1 MRCEKRRAAEL
12 RAQLE
17 GLRDVAVLPP
27 QDDVTDLFRSADVV
41 VCAAGSTVWE
51 LCALGVP
58 AMAIPVADNQRELPA
73 ELERIGAGV
82 ALGALRTFDPR
93 ALALSVC
100 ALLSEPNRRREM
112 SARGRRAVDAKGAS
126 RVAAR
131 LVARA
136 DERSA
141 MR

>member
-1 MRCEKRRAAEL
+1 MD
-12 RAQLE
+12 
-17 GLRDVAVLPP
+17 GVAVL
-27 QDDVTDLFRSADVV
+27 
-41 VCAAGSTVWE
+41 AGLTF
-51 LCALGVP
+51 LGVLFDGLTRFAHMP
-58 AMAIPVADNQRELPA
+58 HCILSYSLMEGARYYG
-73 ELERIGAGV
+73 IGNEYM
-82 ALGALRTFDPR
+82 GAFLAAT
-93 ALALSVC
+93 ALAATAGFRRESSPLPLLVYAVC